1 MAPLLAAQERS
12 PHGLH
17 PFYPNVGG
25 LAEVPFA
32 KALTRIRPAGSHGV
46 HNSGAK
52 PARDVIQPDPLKELI
67 IKQSRQHALR
77 GPDSTFHEEVRI
89 SRISQPASKSV
100 HRKVASYEGLAF
112 RANMSH

>member
-1 MAPLLAAQERS
+1 MLAARERT

-46 HNSGAK
+46 HNSGPRK
-52 PARDVIQPDPLKELI
+52 PLEVITVE
-67 IKQSRQHALR
+67 
-77 GPDSTFHEEVRI
+77 
-89 SRISQPASKSV
+89 
-100 HRKVASYEGLAF
+100 RK
-112 RANMSH
+112 NMSYAGNVHGGNEPSVVALLPRNAMGGDELLPFAVNRVSVIREP